1 MQHWRSLIGT
11 ALVLVMPASAMA
23 ASQAS
28 LEQRV
33 ERMEQILES
42 KGLMQMMQQSSAMQD
57 EIRDLRGRNEM
68 LEHELKELK
77 DRQRELYL
85 DMDRRLQEIEASG
98 TARSGGAIAPAAA
111 AGAATVTVINGDG
124 KAHTET
130 TAPAPVQPTGPSDAE
145 RNAYK
150 QAFELLKQGRYDRSI
165 SEFQAFLKQYP
176 SSGYAANAQYWLGEA
191 NYVSKKYPQALK
203 EFETVIT
210 KYSNSSKVADARLK
224 LGFTYYEMGNWDQAR
239 KTLKDLAKDE
249 NGTSIG
255 RLADKRLNRMSQEGH

>member
-1 MQHWRSLIGT
+1 MQHWRSLFGT
-11 ALVLVMPASAMA
+11 ALILVVPASAMA
-23 ASQAS
+23 ASQPS

-33 ERMEQILES
+33 ERMELILES
-42 KGLMQMMQQSSAMQD
+42 KGLMQLMQQSTAMQE
-57 EIRDLRGRNEM
+57 EIRDLRGKNEV
-68 LEHELKELK
+68 LQHELKELK

-98 TARSGGAIAPAAA
+98 TARSGGAVVAPAA

-124 KAHTET
+124 KARTET
-130 TAPAPVQPTGPSDAE
+130 AGPAPVKANTPTPAE
-145 RNAYK
+145 RDAYK

-165 SEFQAFLKQYP
+165 GEFQAFLKQYP
-176 SSGYAANAQYWLGEA
+176 TSGYAANAQYWLGEA

-203 EFETVIT
+203 EFEKVIT
-210 KYSNSSKVADARLK
+210 KYSDSSKVADARLK

-249 NGTSIG
+249 SGTSIG
-255 RLADKRLNRMSQEGH
+255 RLAEKRLKRMSQEGH